1 MREGGLPKTEAI
13 CDRAVD
19 VTCGRVTCNYCTS
32 RTQSVF
38 TLTQINSQSQRL
50 APRLGRHVGR
60 TAAHGSGA
68 TCRQRGRDQR
78 WSNISSGGDELRQIG
93 WAVGTRPRAGM
104 LPALNLALAGLCLD
118 DVGVRTDPPTATPA
132 KRKAGA
138 PSTHYGLASDS
149 SVSVRLVV
157 LSRLV
162 KVRDE
167 QLLVPAAAGPIGIAL
182 LAALR
187 EAVRRVAIAVGGAAP
202 TLHEQ
207 SVATF
212 FSLSASTV
220 ATRRLYDGGL
230 SLPTALPWGR
240 AKALLAALLESLGR
254 VQTTSDGTT
263 VATLLLQL
271 PSPPLDAAAQAAVS
285 TLVSAVEAETMRR
298 LSGEGASSSGAS
310 GRSTPPPPQPAPVEL
325 PVVLATPF
333 AVDASAS
340 LGTNV
345 QRLIS
350 SSLNRQLDATEA
362 AAIDAAIEEALSLL
376 QAGGA
381 DQRRALVATN
391 VLVALTSAPAAQ
403 LWACAVDAAEN
414 AATSTDAFA
423 SAMIDGCSA
432 VAAVLFTTALGF

>member
-1 MREGGLPKTEAI
+1 MYTRRKEWISTVSKAF
-13 CDRAVD
+13 
-19 VTCGRVTCNYCTS
+19 S
-32 RTQSVF
+32 
-38 TLTQINSQSQRL
+38 TLT
-50 APRLGRHVGR
+50 
-60 TAAHGSGA
+60 
-68 TCRQRGRDQR
+68 
-78 WSNISSGGDELRQIG
+78 
-93 WAVGTRPRAGM
+93 
-104 LPALNLALAGLCLD
+104 GLHS
-118 DVGVRTDPPTATPA
+118 VAR
-132 KRKAGA
+132 
-138 PSTHYGLASDS
+138 LASDS

-271 PSPPLDAAAQAAVS
+271 PSPPLDAVAQAAVS

-403 LWACAVDAAEN
+403 LWACAVDASEN
-414 AATSTDAFA
+414 AATSVDAFA
-423 SAMIDGCSA
+423 TAMIDGCSA